1 MNPDKERKFDL
12 EERLI
17 DYAILISDLIE
28 QLPDSKLCNH
38 IGGQLI
44 RSGTSPA
51 LNYGEA
57 QSAESTNDFIH
68 KLKIILKELRE
79 SNICLKMLLR
89 KSAPEIKDFIIAA
102 HTETIE
108 LISIFVKSI
117 QTAKTN
123 LIKK

>member
-1 MNPDKERKFDL
+1 MNTNKERIFDL

-28 QLPDSKLCNH
+28 QLPNSKLCNH

-57 QSAESTNDFIH
+57 QSAESIIDFIH

-79 SNICLKMLLR
+79 SNICLKYCCVNL
-89 KSAPEIKDFIIAA
+89 P
-102 HTETIE
+102 
-108 LISIFVKSI
+108 LI
-117 QTAKTN
+117 
-123 LIKK
+123 

>member
-1 MNPDKERKFDL
+1 MKTGKERKFDL

-28 QLPDSKLCNH
+28 QLPNSKLCNH

-57 QSAESTNDFIH
+57 QSAESIGVH
-68 KLKIILKELRE
+68 Y
-79 SNICLKMLLR
+79 
-89 KSAPEIKDFIIAA
+89 
-102 HTETIE
+102 
-108 LISIFVKSI
+108 SIFGVHYSI
-117 QTAKTN
+117 FGVHYLK
-123 LIKK
+123 L

>member
-1 MNPDKERKFDL
+1 MNTNKERKFDL

-28 QLPDSKLCNH
+28 QLPNSKLCNH
-38 IGGQLI
+38 IGGQII

-89 KSAPEIKDFIIAA
+89 KSYPEIEDLIIIAQ
-102 HTETIE
+102 TETNE

-123 LIKK
+123 STKK